1 MDENIKKEIK
11 GVTILR
17 PIISFMVFEDAIYL
31 LLNYFNLGFIYIFIL
46 EPIVLIIF
54 TFVYFIFIEKIF
66 ANTIYKKRLYL
77 VASLVGILIGYI
89 FLMIFEYVSNP
100 GLPWIGEEIGWWLIM
115 LEKSSLTFV
124 ITFGILYLL
133 FKIKNK
139 KVMKI

>member
-1 MDENIKKEIK
+1 
-11 GVTILR
+11 
-17 PIISFMVFEDAIYL
+17 
-31 LLNYFNLGFIYIFIL
+31 
-46 EPIVLIIF
+46 
-54 TFVYFIFIEKIF
+54 
-66 ANTIYKKRLYL
+66 
-77 VASLVGILIGYI
+77 
-89 FLMIFEYVSNP
+89 MIFEYVSNP